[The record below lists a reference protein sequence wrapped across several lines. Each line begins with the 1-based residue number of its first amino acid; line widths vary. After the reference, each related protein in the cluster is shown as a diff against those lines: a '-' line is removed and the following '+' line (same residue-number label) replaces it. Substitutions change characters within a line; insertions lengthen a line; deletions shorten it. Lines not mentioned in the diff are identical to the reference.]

1 MDIINGSGPLIAGAT
16 PGELIYVH
24 LTTLKT
30 EHVILNKVTRYGI
43 EGFDNNLLNKPLTF
57 FPFNNIIKV
66 TRDQTNLG

>member
-1 MDIINGSGPLIAGAT
+1 MDIINGGAALIVGANAGD
-16 PGELIYVH
+16 LIYVH

-43 EGFDNNLLNKPLTF
+43 EGFDNNLLSKPLTF

-66 TRDQTNLG
+66 TKDQTNLG